1 MPIPKKIHYCWLSGD
16 PLPEDLQKCLRT
28 WQAKM
33 PDYELVLWDKNKFAV
48 DSVPYVAEA
57 CRVKKWA
64 FAADYIRLHA
74 LHAEG
79 GIYLDSDVV
88 VCKSFD
94 NFLNYGF
101 FSALEYVPNVAEKR
115 ATRRLLNADGSL
127 KKEGIYMVPGLGI
140 QAAIMGA
147 QKGHP
152 YLRDCL
158 SWYEKQH
165 FILPDGSY
173 NTKLIAPTIYAAMAI
188 KYGFRFVR
196 ETQYLAE
203 NMVIL
208 APNILA
214 SNSYKLLSQDTYAVH
229 VCQGSWLTKNPLLS
243 YLRRSNLLRKILG
256 KMPLLSIDEIIQGDF
271 RQGQQ

>member
-57 CRVKKWA
+57 CRAKKWA
-64 FAADYIRLHA
+64 FAADYIRLYA
-74 LHAEG
+74 LYTEG

-88 VCKSFD
+88 VCKSFTE
-94 NFLNYGF
+94 FLVYDF
-101 FSALEYVPNVAEKR
+101 FTAVEYIPGIARKPL
-115 ATRRLLNADGSL
+115 TRQLLNADGSL
-127 KKEGIYMVPGLGI
+127 KNEKFCAVPGIGI

-173 NTKLIAPTIYAAMAI
+173 NTKLIAPNIYAAVAVR
-188 KYGFRFVR
+188 YGFRYR
-196 ETQYLAE
+196 DERQNLKE
-203 NMVIL
+203 NMVIFPSSVFAINNGTL
-208 APNILA
+208 ILD
-214 SNSYKLLSQDTYAVH
+214 QTYAVH
-229 VCQGSWLTKNPLLS
+229 YSYDSWRSVWYKFFMKLAAKNNFV
-243 YLRRSNLLRKILG
+243 RRLLG
-256 KMPLLSIDEIIQGDF
+256 KRPLKTIDEIIQGDF
-271 RQGQQ
+271 